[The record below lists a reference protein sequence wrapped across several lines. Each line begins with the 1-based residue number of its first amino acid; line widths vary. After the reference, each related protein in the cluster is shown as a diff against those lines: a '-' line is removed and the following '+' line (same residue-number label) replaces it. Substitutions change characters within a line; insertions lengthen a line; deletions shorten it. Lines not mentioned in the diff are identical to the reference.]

1 MEANPVTSC
10 PAADRPKV
18 SIIVVSFNTRELTA
32 ACLRSVREHVT
43 GVAYE
48 LLVVDN
54 ASSDGSV
61 EAIRETAPQARLY
74 PLQKNI
80 GFAGANNLA
89 ACDARGEFLLLLNP
103 DTLLR
108 DDAITPMVAFAEAH
122 PQAGIW
128 GGRTLFGD
136 GSLNPSSCWRKMTI
150 WGLICG
156 ALGLRSLRRNSG
168 VFNPEGYGGWKRD
181 GARQIDIV
189 TGCFLLITKAL
200 WDELGGF
207 DPAFF
212 MYGEDA
218 DLCLRAAKRGYRP
231 MITPDAT
238 IVHYGGR
245 SERSKPDK
253 IIRLLRARQMLIRR
267 HWNAAAAPIGLA
279 LLKASILSRRL
290 MHAIAPG
297 PADSDEQ
304 RLGKWTSVWR
314 RRGEWTDKSAST
326 P

>member
-1 MEANPVTSC
+1 
-10 PAADRPKV
+10 
-18 SIIVVSFNTRELTA
+18 
-32 ACLRSVREHVT
+32 
-43 GVAYE
+43 
-48 LLVVDN
+48 
-54 ASSDGSV
+54 
-61 EAIRETAPQARLY
+61 
-74 PLQKNI
+74 
-80 GFAGANNLA
+80 
-89 ACDARGEFLLLLNP
+89 
-103 DTLLR
+103 
-108 DDAITPMVAFAEAH
+108 MVAFADAH
-122 PQAGIW
+122 PEGGIW

-136 GSLNPSSCWRKMTI
+136 GSLNPSSCWRQMTI

-156 ALGLRSLRRNSG
+156 ALGLRSLWRNSP

-181 GARQIDIV
+181 GARPIDIV

-218 DLCLRAAKRGYRP
+218 DLCLRAAKRGYCP

-267 HWNAAAAPIGLA
+267 HWNAAAAPVGLA
-279 LLKASILSRRL
+279 LLKASILSRRI
-290 MHAIAPG
+290 MHAIAPRSAG
-297 PADSDEQ
+297 SEEQ
-304 RLGKWTSVWR
+304 RLGKWASVWR
-314 RRGEWTDKSAST
+314 RRGEWVDKSA
-326 P
+326 